1 MTIPEPSDFAQHIHA
16 VASER
21 MLSDGVVYPMLFLGE
36 IGKAMLIVPVQNLMQ
51 SAQTKDVLSLLP
63 AYLGLLK
70 GGLDFTSLI
79 TESWFVDVPAVAR
92 EFGKE
97 RAENP
102 FFVRG
107 MVSKY
112 GGVSFLPTHL
122 KKEVVTASIDIAND
136 TYFTAWSIH
145 RDASDKPSLAKH
157 DSFELKKTENSGGR
171 LIGMLTRYYKL
182 KAAFD
187 ELSVVM
193 KKEAGETL
201 TLEFLARTLSKIEKT
216 DAHVNAYALASTLL
230 SSLPSEMGQSTT
242 PSSMQ

>member
-1 MTIPEPSDFAQHIHA
+1 
-16 VASER
+16 
-21 MLSDGVVYPMLFLGE
+21 MLSDGVVHPMLFLGE
-36 IGKAMLIVPVQNLMQ
+36 VGKAMLIVPVHHLMQ
-51 SAQTKDVLSLLP
+51 NDQTKDVLSLLP
-63 AYLGLLK
+63 AYLGLLR
-70 GGLDFTSLI
+70 GGLDFVSLI
-79 TESWFVDVPAVAR
+79 SESWLMNIPAVER

-97 RAENP
+97 LTENP
-102 FFVRG
+102 LFVRG

-112 GGVSFLPTHL
+112 GGVSFLPPHL

-136 TYFTAWSIH
+136 RYFTAWSIH
-145 RDASDKPSLAKH
+145 RDASDKPSLAKY
-157 DSFELKKTENSGGR
+157 DSFELEKTENSSGR

-193 KKEAGETL
+193 KKETGEAL

-230 SSLPSEMGQSTT
+230 SSLPPEMGQSTT